1 MRILP
6 VLFLAIGGCVAASET
21 RPVDLRLTL
30 MLTPESEPLDV
41 SYTSS
46 TGNGNSGV
54 SDPLDVGYRVE
65 AGLVTR
71 IIELTPA
78 TSIVGGGWVFYGE
91 QESGASG
98 DLGGT
103 MVGPRSYLVLGID
116 LYLAWRV
123 QFSRHVG
130 MELGPV
136 VGAGTTRFSDR
147 RSTGAGSPPVEEVGH
162 GDYEEA
168 GMNLQFL
175 IRNTSRSFLL
185 ALGVRY
191 LVSHGEAD
199 NSFGDLVQEVE
210 VDQRGF
216 APYLS
221 LGTTF

>member
-1 MRILP
+1 MRTLPIL
-6 VLFLAIGGCVAASET
+6 LLATGGCLAASEM

-30 MLTPESEPLDV
+30 MLTPETEPVEASYVSSAGSGSSVTSDRLDI
-41 SYTSS
+41 
-46 TGNGNSGV
+46 
-54 SDPLDVGYRVE
+54 GYRVE

-71 IIELTPA
+71 IVELTPA
-78 TSIVGGGWVFYGE
+78 SAIVGGGWVFYGE

-98 DLGGT
+98 DLDL
-103 MVGPRSYLVLGID
+103 MVGPRSYLVFGID
-116 LYLAWRV
+116 LYIAWRV
-123 QFSRHVG
+123 QFSHHVG

-147 RSTGAGSPPVEEVGH
+147 MSTGSGSPPVEEVGH
-162 GDYEEA
+162 GEYEEA

-191 LVSHGEAD
+191 LVSRGEAD
-199 NSFGDLVQEVE
+199 NSFGDTVQEVE
-210 VDQRGF
+210 VRQHGF
-216 APYLS
+216 APFLS